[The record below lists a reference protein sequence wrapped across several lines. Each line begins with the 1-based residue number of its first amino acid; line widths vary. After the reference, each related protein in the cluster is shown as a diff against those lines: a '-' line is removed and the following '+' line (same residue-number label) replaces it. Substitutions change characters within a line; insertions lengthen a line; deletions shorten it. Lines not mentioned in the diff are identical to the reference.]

1 MFEKQLNQIY
11 PSISISTSISF
22 VNSAITL
29 GKYSRLSTSI
39 DFFFPHSSSLCFLI
53 IWKPRYLDFL
63 LTYFIIQSR
72 PTVLDINT
80 VQESKPIVI
89 FLSVL

>member
-39 DFFFPHSSSLCFLI
+39 DFFFFLI
-53 IWKPRYLDFL
+53 
-63 LTYFIIQSR
+63 Q
-72 PTVLDINT
+72 VLS
-80 VQESKPIVI
+80 V
-89 FLSVL
+89 FLSSGSLDTLISY